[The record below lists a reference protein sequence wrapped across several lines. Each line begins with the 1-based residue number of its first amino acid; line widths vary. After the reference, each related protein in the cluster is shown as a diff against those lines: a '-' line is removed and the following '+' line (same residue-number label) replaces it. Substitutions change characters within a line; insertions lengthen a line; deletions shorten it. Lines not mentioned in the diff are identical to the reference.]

1 MANNLQSIRKHTRLD
16 FTPLNL
22 SCSILCD
29 TPDAPVVQVANSASG
44 EYEPNR
50 EGDYGTPTILRPEVR
65 VNDVDKVFQEG
76 VINARLSLDSIRWY
90 VNSELIENVSDF
102 KNKYSILTTEDETRG
117 SLVIRKNVA
126 PSEKY
131 ALSFAAKFEDTRT
144 GVIYEV
150 TSSNQILLCSSSIAD
165 DKVDCSVDTPTIV
178 YNPLNDTL
186 LQYEYDVAH
195 GNATAGQRSKYLT
208 GAAYERTVTVSYS
221 VGASIQKTLPTDV
234 TMRLCKLGSTTAI
247 TANSEANPEVM
258 AISYPSVKF
267 DLRLIDSAEYEVQFV
282 KESKVVCKAT
292 IGISRKMEQLTEIL
306 INRGA
311 DIVVGQTEY
320 FNDCTLKLGN
330 RMIDYPELY
339 YVIQWYTQ
347 SRTKNSAGNY
357 VWNDA
362 IAWQLGTKME
372 CDVADTG
379 IGTTKN
385 DAYFDI
391 WVEAEEVGAYS
402 LLTDESGNILTDGTD
417 MLIG

>member
-1 MANNLQSIRKHTRLD
+1 
-16 FTPLNL
+16 
-22 SCSILCD
+22 
-29 TPDAPVVQVANSASG
+29 
-44 EYEPNR
+44 
-50 EGDYGTPTILRPEVR
+50 
-65 VNDVDKVFQEG
+65 
-76 VINARLSLDSIRWY
+76 
-90 VNSELIENVSDF
+90 
-102 KNKYSILTTEDETRG
+102 
-117 SLVIRKNVA
+117 
-126 PSEKY
+126 
-131 ALSFAAKFEDTRT
+131 
-144 GVIYEV
+144 
-150 TSSNQILLCSSSIAD
+150 
-165 DKVDCSVDTPTIV
+165 
-178 YNPLNDTL
+178 
-186 LQYEYDVAH
+186 
-195 GNATAGQRSKYLT
+195 
-208 GAAYERTVTVSYS
+208 
-221 VGASIQKTLPTDV
+221 
-234 TMRLCKLGSTTAI
+234 
-247 TANSEANPEVM
+247 
-258 AISYPSVKF
+258 
-267 DLRLIDSAEYEVQFV
+267 VQFV